1 MRWTVSRKISLAFII
16 MQLVLILTSVLSL
29 NRMMFIERQAG
40 QMTAVR
46 MPKIE
51 AVNRIH
57 FETEHVLNLV
67 YRHKDRTDADERKKL
82 EDSIGEIYDAVDSAV
97 KDYSPSSEEETSTF
111 AAFRSAWD
119 EFKKNTQK
127 TLVTSRAGSP
137 KDALVLIDSGSKIFD
152 DMQTHLQHLVDL
164 NQQGAAQSA
173 ADAKS
178 AYAASLVW
186 IYVILGVSILVT
198 ACINVYFIYALS
210 RPLQAVARNIVRV
223 SEGDLTVSAM
233 KATGRDEIGQLAEAF
248 NRMIRRLQLAIG
260 RSLETSVRV
269 TELAEELAAGA
280 ARTTDA
286 AVLITAA
293 VQEVAAG
300 AQLQMTA
307 SRETSVAMEE
317 MASGIGR
324 ISGTTSDMADKF
336 VHTTDRAAQGT
347 AAMDEAERQMHAIS
361 ELTRR
366 AAERISRLGE
376 RSEEI
381 GGIVKLISEISYQTN
396 LLALN
401 ASIEAAR
408 AGESGRGFAVVAAEV
423 KKLAAQSDASAK
435 EISGRI
441 AAMQEETRE
450 TIQAMEGVS
459 GQVRS
464 GIAIV
469 NESGQTFRVIVD
481 SVRSMSEDIQEVSA
495 AAEQMSAA
503 AEQVAASVAST
514 ASIAQV
520 SSENTMSVSLAS
532 EEQLASMGRM
542 KEGADQLAKLAEEL
556 KDSIRHFRI

>member
-1 MRWTVSRKISLAFII
+1 M
-16 MQLVLILTSVLSL
+16 
-29 NRMMFIERQAG
+29 
-40 QMTAVR
+40 
-46 MPKIE
+46 
-51 AVNRIH
+51 
-57 FETEHVLNLV
+57 
-67 YRHKDRTDADERKKL
+67 
-82 EDSIGEIYDAVDSAV
+82 
-97 KDYSPSSEEETSTF
+97 
-111 AAFRSAWD
+111 
-119 EFKKNTQK
+119 
-127 TLVTSRAGSP
+127 
-137 KDALVLIDSGSKIFD
+137 
-152 DMQTHLQHLVDL
+152 
-164 NQQGAAQSA
+164 
-173 ADAKS
+173 
-178 AYAASLVW
+178 
-186 IYVILGVSILVT
+186 
-198 ACINVYFIYALS
+198 
-210 RPLQAVARNIVRV
+210 
-223 SEGDLTVSAM
+223 
-233 KATGRDEIGQLAEAF
+233 
-248 NRMIRRLQLAIG
+248 
-260 RSLETSVRV
+260 
-269 TELAEELAAGA
+269 
-280 ARTTDA
+280 
-286 AVLITAA
+286 LITAA

-532 EEQLASMGRM
+532 EERLASMGRM